1 MYIIAAIK
9 VGCQINMY
17 IITTSKCSDNDEK
30 EDKNETLLQS
40 GRILSDSF
48 LSTQYLTHFQM
59 PVLFSCEITTT
70 VILYA
75 AKIHSMHA

>member
-9 VGCQINMY
+9 VGRQINMY

-30 EDKNETLLQS
+30 KDKSETLLQS

-70 VILYA
+70 VIFYA
-75 AKIHSMHA
+75 AKIHSMHS

>member
-9 VGCQINMY
+9 VGRQINMY

-30 EDKNETLLQS
+30 DKSKTLLQS